1 MPNTPSVNFNFVNN
15 NAQASTPQLGVSH
28 VIARTTKGPFNRP
41 DEVLSTYSQF
51 QAIYGEEIVPDGTIS
66 NIKKAFELGSK
77 LRISRVAGGTN
88 PSYGYAG
95 AYSSGSAEAAT
106 VNMTFTLKNPANAE
120 ESIIT
125 KMAFRTKEQGSAIVD
140 PSAYGLNKDFYLK
153 LALAKSAKTY
163 ITLTQAKA
171 MSEKGEVNND
181 QILDSRTV
189 ISYGTDFVDVATFRD
204 FINNVPN
211 LEIEVMD
218 IVFAPVA
225 PELANRYKAN
235 GAQGVISLLQDYD
248 NWSLT
253 VAGAS
258 SDLTAEAPGLFV
270 INEGN
275 NGGASTVE
283 TWEEAYDAMASYD
296 DAYAVVLSHVHQHI
310 ADYTE
315 VYKAVADKMIHT
327 WDAELY
333 VEVPKNNADGTAR
346 TEAETKSALE
356 TMINTIGQNKAI
368 CYFGGGIK
376 YYDEA
381 GVIRNCDVL
390 GTVLGLGD
398 IAASNYGPW
407 YSFAGMNRGIV
418 ASALGS
424 VMPNLGAS
432 SKKNVLQGFAEWY
445 MNLFVIKDTRFY
457 GKRCMLWHSFTS
469 HPKSDSY
476 KFLSVARLNLYVK
489 KQLKPILESY
499 IEEPNIWTTWKNI
512 YYEVKDIFTDLVDRR
527 GISEWTWIG
536 DHDAQ
541 SYSDLSINTEADVRA
556 GKYHAQVK
564 FKDIV
569 TMQEITMDII
579 TDASTGS
586 IEINL

>member
-15 NAQASTPQLGVSH
+15 NAQATTPQLGISH
-28 VIARTTKGPFNRP
+28 VVARTTKGPFNKP
-41 DEVLSTYSQF
+41 DEVLSTYQQF
-51 QAIYGEEIVPDGTIS
+51 KAIYGEEIVPDGTIS

-77 LRISRVAGGTN
+77 LRVSRVAGGTN

-95 AYSSGSAEAAT
+95 AYSSGAAETAT
-106 VNMTFTLKNPANAE
+106 VNMTFTLKNPNNAE
-120 ESIIT
+120 ETIIT
-125 KMAFRTKEQGSAIVD
+125 KLAFKTKEQGSAIVD

-153 LALAKSAKTY
+153 LSLTKAAKTH
-163 ITLTQAKA
+163 ITLTQAKS
-171 MSEKGEVNND
+171 MSESGVIAND
-181 QILDSRTV
+181 QVLDTRTV
-189 ISYGTDFVDVATFRD
+189 ISYGTNFIDVTTFRE

-211 LEIEVMD
+211 LEVEVVD

-225 PELANRYKAN
+225 PELSNRYKAN
-235 GAQGVISLLQDYD
+235 GAQGVITLLQDYE
-248 NWSLT
+248 NWALT

-258 SDLTAEAPGLFV
+258 SAITAEAPGLFI
-270 INEGN
+270 INEGS
-275 NGGASTVE
+275 NGGNSTKQ
-283 TWEEAYDAMASYD
+283 TWEDAYDAIASYD
-296 DAYAVVLSHVHQHI
+296 DSYAVALSHIHQHI
-310 ADYTE
+310 NDYME
-315 VYKAVADKMIHT
+315 VYKAVADKMVPS

-333 VEVPKNNADGTAR
+333 VEVPKNNADGTVK
-346 TEAETKSALE
+346 TEAEVKSTLE
-356 TMINTIGQNKAI
+356 TMVNTIGQDKAI

-381 GVIRNCDVL
+381 GVVRNCDVL

-398 IAASNYGPW
+398 TAASNYGPW

-418 ASALGS
+418 ATSLGP

-432 SKKNVLQGFAEWY
+432 SKKPVLQGFAEWY
-445 MNLFVIKDTRFY
+445 MNLFLIKDTRFY
-457 GKRCMLWHSFTS
+457 GKRTMLWHSFTS

-476 KFLSVARLNLYVK
+476 KFLSVARLNLYIK

-536 DHDAQ
+536 DQDAQ
-541 SYSDLSINTEADVRA
+541 SYADLSLNTEADVRA

-579 TDASTGS
+579 TDAATGN
-586 IEINL
+586 IEINM

>member
-15 NAQASTPQLGVSH
+15 NAQATTPQLGISH
-28 VIARTTKGPFNRP
+28 VVARTTKGPFNKP
-41 DEVLSTYSQF
+41 DEVLSTYQQF
-51 QAIYGEEIVPDGTIS
+51 KAIYGEEIVPDGTIS

-77 LRISRVAGGTN
+77 LRVSRVAGGTN

-95 AYSSGSAEAAT
+95 AYSSGAAETAT
-106 VNMTFTLKNPANAE
+106 VNMTFTLKNPNNAE
-120 ESIIT
+120 ETIIT
-125 KMAFRTKEQGSAIVD
+125 KLAFRTKEQGSAIVD

-153 LALAKSAKTY
+153 LSLTRAAKTH
-163 ITLTQAKA
+163 ITLTQAKS
-171 MSEKGEVNND
+171 MSESGSIAND
-181 QILDSRTV
+181 QVLDTRTV
-189 ISYGTDFVDVATFRD
+189 ISYGTNFIDVTTFRE

-211 LEIEVMD
+211 LEVEVVD

-225 PELANRYKAN
+225 PELSNRYKAN
-235 GAQGVISLLQDYD
+235 GAQGVITLLQDYE
-248 NWSLT
+248 NWALT

-258 SDLTAEAPGLFV
+258 SAITAEAPGLFI
-270 INEGN
+270 INEGS
-275 NGGASTVE
+275 NGGNSTKQ
-283 TWEEAYDAMASYD
+283 TWEDAYDAIASYD
-296 DAYAVVLSHVHQHI
+296 DSYAVALSHIHQHI
-310 ADYTE
+310 TDYMD
-315 VYKAVADKMIHT
+315 VYKTVADKMVQS

-333 VEVPKNNADGTAR
+333 VEVPKNNADGTVK
-346 TEAETKSALE
+346 TEAEVKSTLE
-356 TMINTIGQNKAI
+356 TMVNTIGQDKAI

-381 GVIRNCDVL
+381 GVVRNCDVL

-398 IAASNYGPW
+398 TAASNYGPW

-418 ASALGS
+418 TTSLGP

-432 SKKNVLQGFAEWY
+432 SKKLVLQGFAEWY
-445 MNLFVIKDTRFY
+445 MNLFLIKDTRFY
-457 GKRCMLWHSFTS
+457 GKRTMLWHSFTS

-476 KFLSVARLNLYVK
+476 KFLSVARLNLYIK

-499 IEEPNIWTTWKNI
+499 IEEPNTWTTWKNI
-512 YYEVKDIFTDLVDRR
+512 YYEIKDIFTDLVDRR
-527 GISEWTWIG
+527 GISEWTWVG
-536 DHDAQ
+536 DQDAQ
-541 SYSDLSINTEADVRA
+541 SYTDLSLNTEADVRA

-579 TDASTGS
+579 TDAATGN
-586 IEINL
+586 IEINM